1 MGTTDPPAY
10 QLDPAH
16 ARRLVGSL
24 CLRPGERVLHL
35 GPADAPAARLASYL
49 VGPAG
54 EVVDADPGRLPFPDD
69 EFDAVFSSQLAAGVP
84 TGVLAELGRVTRP
97 TGRVAFALA
106 RSDGRDPEWVAAL
119 VERSGLRGAGVRFDP
134 GTEPDAV
141 PACLV
146 TAFPPR
152 PASPP
157 GGATPRELA
166 EGTAG
171 GVRSTRRAGP
181 ALTLLAGVGLAAGL
195 LIASAVAAGG
205 GGPAA
210 EPAPVGEAGSAAP
223 APTVA
228 SSPEPA
234 AVPVAPEPV
243 TYVGRVDGGGASV
256 AIIVDGADTVAYV
269 CDGATAE
276 AWLYGAAGAGEVD
289 LTGDGGSLV
298 ARYDDR
304 WAAGQVTLAGQRWT
318 FTAEQV
324 APPEGLYQF
333 AETIAGGAEVT
344 GGWIV
349 LPDGSQI
356 GLLAVDGDRQPA
368 PAVDLDTG
376 QVRIDGRLVR
386 PQRQG

>member
-1 MGTTDPPAY
+1 
-10 QLDPAH
+10 
-16 ARRLVGSL
+16 
-24 CLRPGERVLHL
+24 
-35 GPADAPAARLASYL
+35 
-49 VGPAG
+49 
-54 EVVDADPGRLPFPDD
+54 
-69 EFDAVFSSQLAAGVP
+69 
-84 TGVLAELGRVTRP
+84 
-97 TGRVAFALA
+97 
-106 RSDGRDPEWVAAL
+106 
-119 VERSGLRGAGVRFDP
+119 
-134 GTEPDAV
+134 
-141 PACLV
+141 
-146 TAFPPR
+146 
-152 PASPP
+152 
-157 GGATPRELA
+157 
-166 EGTAG
+166 
-171 GVRSTRRAGP
+171 
-181 ALTLLAGVGLAAGL
+181 LTLLAGAGLAAGL

-205 GGPAA
+205 GEPAA
-210 EPAPVGEAGSAAP
+210 EPAPAGEARSAAP

-234 AVPVAPEPV
+234 AVPVEPEPV

-276 AWLYGAAGAGEVD
+276 AWLHGAAGAGEVD

-304 WAAGQVTLAGQRWT
+304 RATGQVTLAGQRWT

-368 PAVDLDTG
+368 PEVDLDTG
-376 QVRIDGRLVR
+376 QVRIDGRLFR